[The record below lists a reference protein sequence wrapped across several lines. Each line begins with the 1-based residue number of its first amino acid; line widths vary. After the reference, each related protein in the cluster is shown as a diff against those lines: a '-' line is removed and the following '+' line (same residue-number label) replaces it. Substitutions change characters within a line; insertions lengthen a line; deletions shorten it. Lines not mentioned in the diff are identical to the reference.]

1 MKLKIVEHAPLP
13 LLNVGSVVNVQSHS
27 ALLVCSDGV
36 KDVAVDATTN
46 KVTYHINVTT
56 DIATVLEDI
65 VHEDGNKAVE
75 FNIIVDIL
83 EGAVDEAV
91 WKAMAEN
98 DDGHAAREEIVA
110 TVDDNVVEHVSHIT
124 THR

>member
-46 KVTYHINVTT
+46 KVTYHISVTT

-65 VHEDGNKAVE
+65 VHEDKNKAVE
-75 FNIIVDIL
+75 SDVIADKV

-91 WKAMAEN
+91 
-98 DDGHAAREEIVA
+98 GHVMTDIQRARKL
-110 TVDDNVVEHVSHIT
+110 
-124 THR
+124 